1 MPARGVLR
9 SIAVAALF
17 AAGCSSAPYSSD
29 LPLAPG
35 DHAASSGVFRY
46 RIPRGW
52 VDASAESSAPRRVVM
67 LLRADRR
74 ASIVAE
80 QPVMDEHAMRTVHRE
95 GTCAVAAVL
104 RDAAPGVEATGD
116 MQEFEASGRSWCAWE
131 GRQRSDGRAVRTAV
145 AAAGRGV
152 VEVRAVGPP
161 GAARRD
167 AEEVFQAQQAFLENL
182 RW

>member
-1 MPARGVLR
+1 
-9 SIAVAALF
+9 
-17 AAGCSSAPYSSD
+17 
-29 LPLAPG
+29 
-35 DHAASSGVFRY
+35 
-46 RIPRGW
+46 
-52 VDASAESSAPRRVVM
+52 M

-80 QPVMDEHAMRTVHRE
+80 QLVIDGRAMRTVDRE

-104 RDAAPGVEATGD
+104 RDAAQGVEATGE
-116 MQEFEASGRSWCAWE
+116 MREFEASGRSWCAWE
-131 GRQRSDGRAVRTAV
+131 GRQRSDGRAVRSAV
-145 AAAGRGV
+145 AAAGGGA

-161 GAARRD
+161 GGARRD

>member
-1 MPARGVLR
+1 
-9 SIAVAALF
+9 
-17 AAGCSSAPYSSD
+17 
-29 LPLAPG
+29 
-35 DHAASSGVFRY
+35 
-46 RIPRGW
+46 
-52 VDASAESSAPRRVVM
+52 M
-67 LLRADRR
+67 LLRADRS

-80 QPVMDEHAMRTVHRE
+80 ELVMDEHAMRTVHQE

-131 GRQRSDGRAVRTAV
+131 GWQRSDGRAVRAAV

-167 AEEVFQAQQAFLENL
+167 AEEVFQAQQAFLGNL

>member
-9 SIAVAALF
+9 SIAAAAFF

-29 LPLAPG
+29 LPLSPG
-35 DHAASSGVFRY
+35 EYPASSGAFRY

-52 VDASAESSAPRRVVM
+52 VDASAESSASRRVVM

-80 QPVMDEHAMRTVHRE
+80 QLVMDERAMRTVDQE

-104 RDAAPGVEATGD
+104 RDASPGVEATGER
-116 MQEFEASGRSWCAWE
+116 QEFEASGRSWCAWE

-152 VEVRAVGPP
+152 MEVRAVGPP